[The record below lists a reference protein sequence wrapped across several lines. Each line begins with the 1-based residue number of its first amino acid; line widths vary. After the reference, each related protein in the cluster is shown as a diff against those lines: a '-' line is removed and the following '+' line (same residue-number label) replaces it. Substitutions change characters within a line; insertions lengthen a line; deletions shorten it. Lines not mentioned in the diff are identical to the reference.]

1 MSARGRER
9 RHEGLGA
16 RERGS
21 GWRASSRGV
30 SGGGVANGAQVGTG
44 VRGRTT
50 RARDEGGGERGIGE
64 ADLVRRA
71 RRERGHERAVR
82 RREPPPLPT
91 ARPGLNLP
99 DTVHS
104 LNGLR
109 IWATTTAMT
118 AATRPMLSPSVS
130 VVL

>member
-1 MSARGRER
+1 MANAGSARPTWYAAPVASAVTRELCDD
-9 RHEGLGA
+9 G
-16 RERGS
+16 
-21 GWRASSRGV
+21 
-30 SGGGVANGAQVGTG
+30 N
-44 VRGRTT
+44 
-50 RARDEGGGERGIGE
+50 
-64 ADLVRRA
+64 
-71 RRERGHERAVR
+71 
-82 RREPPPLPT
+82 PPLPT